1 MTSVLPGDGKQQLC
15 SCEQACTCCNVC
27 WGQGCVC
34 ACVCEEVVSMC
45 VCVGEVLARVCVCAC
60 LWSVNY
66 YYNTF
71 FDGLVL
77 ELFF

>member
-1 MTSVLPGDGKQQLC
+1 M
-15 SCEQACTCCNVC
+15 
-27 WGQGCVC
+27 C

-45 VCVGEVLARVCVCAC
+45 VCVGEVFARVCVCAC